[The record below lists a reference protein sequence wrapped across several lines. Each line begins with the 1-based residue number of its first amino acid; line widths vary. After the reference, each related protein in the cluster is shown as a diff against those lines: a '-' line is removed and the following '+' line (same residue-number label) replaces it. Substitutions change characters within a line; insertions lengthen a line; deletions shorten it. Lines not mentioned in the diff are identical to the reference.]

1 MKTTKF
7 MGGDFMEWFED
18 TFGLDNHYA
27 TNVAVNIIKYGK
39 TNLSEE
45 KIPELLASILPNVS
59 EEEATMFLKTEISN
73 LPEGYAWKHYEDGSG
88 CITGPNGTKYFSYD
102 RQPYANSDWVEYKKD
117 EVSSWDIY
125 YDGFALFKRFAEEC
139 IRDMERKHLKE
150 SIMEDYS
157 KHDVVFSSSFLDI
170 PANGL
175 SMLDAVE
182 LYEKLQ
188 YLTNGDEVFFVKGA
202 EIEGDI
208 VTGGTIYGFDQ
219 VFDSNDKAPEGFTIT
234 EMLQQAEKQ
243 AELAGGK
250 LLRLISSDIDGIPE
264 EGSTIIKGEIVD
276 FIF

>member
-7 MGGDFMEWFED
+7 MGDDFMEWFED
-18 TFGLDNHYA
+18 TFCLNNHYA
-27 TNVAVNIIKYGK
+27 TNVVMNTIKYGK
-39 TNLSEE
+39 ANLSEE

-59 EEEATMFLKTEISN
+59 EEEATMFLKTEIIN

-102 RQPYANSDWVEYKKD
+102 RQPYASSDWVEYKKD
-117 EVSSWDIY
+117 EASSWDIY
-125 YDGFALFKRFAEEC
+125 YDGFASFKRFAEES
-139 IRDMERKHLKE
+139 IRDMERKQLKE
-150 SIMEDYS
+150 SIMEDYN
-157 KHDVVFSSSFLDI
+157 KHAVEFSSSFLDI
-170 PANGL
+170 PANGI

-182 LYEKLQ
+182 LYKNLQ
-188 YLTNGDEVFFVKGA
+188 YLTNGDEVFFVKDA
-202 EIEGDI
+202 KIDKNS
-208 VTGGTIYGFDQ
+208 VCGGTIYGFDQ

-250 LLRLISSDIDGIPE
+250 LLRFISSDIDGIPE
-264 EGSTIIKGEIVD
+264 EGATIIKGEIVD